1 MTTKHI
7 TVIHCW
13 SAPRSRSTALL
24 YSFEARSDCVAVDEP
39 LYREWLLAR
48 GDAVARPYTHEMING
63 TPPANANDTGD
74 PIRWSRELLS
84 LQERIVEASK
94 QLSDKGV
101 IFCKHMAKHCQL
113 YDFENEI
120 VISDSDIVLDHKHL
134 LLIRDPV
141 AVLSSW
147 GVASTVHG
155 SNPTPDEVGIVPLLS
170 IYSTLHS
177 RSSATG
183 TVDNVDTYVLAIL
196 ESDNL
201 VKDPVAALTDT
212 CHDLGMEF
220 QDSMMT
226 WQSGPHACDGP
237 WADWWY
243 ADVHRSTG
251 WRVPSTQ
258 VADYTAVHKYRT
270 LDSSLQLALKAS
282 FPAYQFLH
290 GLTTSYQ
297 NRGPPVDQ
305 LYEDPRNA
313 HLLVWIGSPG
323 HGRLMPRD
331 MAAVSPWDS
340 SVQGG
345 DACWEGVRVYRG
357 KILSLEK
364 HIRRLHKSA
373 KALAFE
379 GQVHTAQQVKE
390 AVFRTLAANGMRDGA
405 HMRLTLTRGEKC
417 TSSMNPIFNVYG
429 TTLIVLAEWKATEG
443 KTTYDNVAGISLITA
458 SQRRNSPNTLDSK
471 IHHNNLIN
479 NILPKIQA
487 NLAGAADAIM
497 LDVEGYVSETN
508 ATNIFMVD
516 EGVLLTPHADA
527 CLPGITRATV
537 LQLAA
542 ELGIPVEV
550 RRVSLS
556 EFHSADEVFTTGTMG
571 ELTPVTKIDGRV
583 IGSGVR
589 GPITERLQ
597 NSYKTLPER
606 EGWATEIPPFEC

>member
-1 MTTKHI
+1 MTTKNI

-24 YSFEARSDCVAVDEP
+24 YSFEARSDCVAIDEP
-39 LYREWLLAR
+39 LYREWLVAR
-48 GDAVARPYTHEMING
+48 GDAVARPYTHEMIHG
-63 TPPANANDTGD
+63 TPPDNDKGD
-74 PIRWSRELLS
+74 PVRWSRELLS
-84 LQERIVEASK
+84 LEERILAAAKE
-94 QLSDKGV
+94 LPDKGI
-101 IFCKHMAKHCQL
+101 IFCKHMAKHTQL
-113 YDFENEI
+113 YDFEHEI
-120 VISDSDIVLDHKHL
+120 VSSDSDLVLHHKHL

-177 RSSATG
+177 RSSASGATA
-183 TVDNVDTYVLAIL
+183 DNTNVVALL

-201 VKDPVAALTDT
+201 VKDPVQALTDV
-212 CHDLGMEF
+212 CNDLGMDF

-251 WRVPSTQ
+251 WRVPSKEHP
-258 VADYTAVHKYRT
+258 DYAAVHKYRT
-270 LDSSLQLALKAS
+270 LDPSLQLALKAS

-290 GLTTSYQ
+290 GLTASYR
-297 NRGPPVDQ
+297 NRGPPADQ

-313 HLLVWIGSPG
+313 DLLVWIGSPG
-323 HGRLMPRD
+323 HGRLMPRE

-357 KILSLEK
+357 KILSLEQ
-364 HIRRLHKSA
+364 HVRRLHKSA
-373 KALAFE
+373 KALGFE
-379 GQVHTAQQVKE
+379 GEIHTAAQVKE
-390 AVFRTLAANGMRDGA
+390 AIFRTLAANGMRDGA

-417 TSSMNPIFNVYG
+417 TSSMNPVFNVYG

-458 SQRRNSPNTLDSK
+458 SQRRNSPNTVDSK

-487 NLAGAADAIM
+487 NLAGCADAIM

-516 EGVLLTPHADA
+516 DGVLLTPHADA

-537 LQLAA
+537 LALAA

-583 IGSGVR
+583 IGTGVR

-597 NSYKTLPER
+597 NTYKTLPER
-606 EGWATEIPPFEC
+606 PGWATEIPPFEC